1 VSGANISPGAS
12 GRDAHVAAQS
22 QHATPEEWD
31 EWLTLYENRDVVAGA
46 YAQLLGEFDAEWVGW
61 RELHEAILRRWSP
74 AGLRYIKEKAWKI
87 PA

>member
-1 VSGANISPGAS
+1 MSSKPSPTDRDEQAAAS
-12 GRDAHVAAQS
+12 E

-31 EWLTLYENRDVVAGA
+31 EWLTLYENRDAVAHA

-61 RELHEAILRRWSP
+61 RELNEAILRRWSP